1 VVTAGEP
8 TPTGD
13 PYTAAF
19 YEDQMAGSRRSA
31 EVVAPWLIDLVR
43 PASVLDVGCGA
54 GTWLRA
60 FVDRGVTDVV
70 GVDGDHVARSLLQ
83 IDPGAFRPIDLSRP
97 FDLGCRFDL
106 VLSLEVAEHLEA
118 ADAGTLVD
126 SIIHHGDVVAFS
138 AAVPFQ
144 GGTHHLNEQWPGY
157 WIDRFAGRGYACLD
171 VARPWL
177 WEHPDI
183 EPWYA
188 QNLFLFV
195 AEGELAR
202 DRWAAARDLPTLGRI
217 AAIHPRLHEMWN
229 AVPSPEPA
237 PPDPAVPDPAVPE
250 PAAPDPAPPEPAPPE
265 PAVPDVGSRA
275 HLAAARGHLRE
286 LVWLSAALPG
296 SVARALRRRR
306 AARGG

>member
-1 VVTAGEP
+1 MAANLRRVVTAGEP
-8 TPTGD
+8 TLAAG
-13 PYTAAF
+13 PYAAAY
-19 YEDQMAGSRRSA
+19 YEHQMPGSRRSA

-83 IDPGAFRPIDLSRP
+83 VDPGAFRPADISRP
-97 FDLGCRFDL
+97 FHLGRRFDL
-106 VLSLEVAEHLEA
+106 VLSLEVAEHLDA

-126 SIIHHGDVVAFS
+126 SIVRHGDVVAFS

-144 GGTHHLNEQWPGY
+144 GGTHHVNEQWPGY
-157 WIDRFAGRGYACLD
+157 WIDRFAARGYACLD

-177 WEHPDI
+177 WDHPGV

-188 QNLFLFV
+188 PNLFLFV

-202 DRWAAARDLPTLGRI
+202 DRWAAARVLPTLGRI
-217 AAIHPRLHEMWN
+217 AAVHPRLHELWN
-229 AVPSPEPA
+229 AVPP
-237 PPDPAVPDPAVPE
+237 PPDR
-250 PAAPDPAPPEPAPPE
+250 APPEPAPPDRG
-265 PAVPDVGSRA
+265 PRA

-286 LVWLSAALPG
+286 LGRLAAALPG
-296 SVARALRRRR
+296 SVARAIRRRW
-306 AARGG
+306 AARGR